1 MGSSTKRF
9 PRLTANQLTPEQTRL
24 AQSLLAGPRGE
35 GDASP
40 EAINRLLARGPFNA
54 WMRSPELGERLQ
66 KAGEYI
72 RFKSSLPKRL
82 NEFAILIT
90 ARHWTSQFEWWAH
103 LPMAT
108 PGRPRSAAR
117 RRPRA
122 QPAAETHAGR

>member
-1 MGSSTKRF
+1 MARSSRRF
-9 PRLTANQLTPEQTRL
+9 PRLTAGQLTPEQTRL